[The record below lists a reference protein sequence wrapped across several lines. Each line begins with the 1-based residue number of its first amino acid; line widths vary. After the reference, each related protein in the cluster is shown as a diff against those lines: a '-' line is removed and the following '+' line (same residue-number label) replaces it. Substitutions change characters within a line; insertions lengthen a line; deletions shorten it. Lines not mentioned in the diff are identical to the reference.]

1 VINNRVLTRD
11 NLAKKRKV
19 EDGSCL
25 FCAEKET
32 IQHVF
37 FECVVAKQCWRILSN
52 ILEYQVG
59 GNMIDTGKYWL
70 SNKKFCILNMV
81 TSATIWSIW
90 KLKNDLCFQR
100 LGWRSMEMLFFRIT
114 GLLRNWMLLCSV
126 DKKVLLDSYINKIKA
141 ASKEVGKLLCVN

>member
-59 GNMIDTGKYWL
+59 GNMIDTGK
-70 SNKKFCILNMV
+70 
-81 TSATIWSIW
+81 
-90 KLKNDLCFQR
+90 
-100 LGWRSMEMLFFRIT
+100 
-114 GLLRNWMLLCSV
+114 
-126 DKKVLLDSYINKIKA
+126 
-141 ASKEVGKLLCVN
+141 